1 MSFYTLEEMHKSFLT
16 MKTVL
21 MKQNLKRLKDCLKGP
36 SRQRALRQVYLS
48 LTKLSV
54 KASRNQ

>member
-1 MSFYTLEEMHKSFLT
+1 MSFYTLEEMHKSFLN
-16 MKTVL
+16 MKTIL
-21 MKQNLKRLKDCLKGP
+21 MKQNLKRLRDCLKGP
-36 SRQRALRQVYLS
+36 WRQGALRQVYLS